1 VAPAAG
7 AARIFLDSYIPV
19 WLCTCVPAAFAVLA
33 EPHRVEILN
42 VLRDG
47 EASVGELV
55 AHLGL
60 SQPGV
65 SKHLRVLREAG
76 LVVAR
81 ADRQQRVYRLETGPL
96 REIEAWLE
104 PYRRRWSASL
114 DRLDD
119 HLTATRHDKPNRH
132 RRRDTP

>member
-1 VAPAAG
+1 M
-7 AARIFLDSYIPV
+7 PV
-19 WLCTCVPAAFAVLA
+19 AFAVLA
-33 EPHRVEILN
+33 EPHRCEILN

-76 LVVAR
+76 MVVAR
-81 ADRQQRVYRLETGPL
+81 TDRQQRLYRLDPGPL
-96 REIEAWLE
+96 REIDEWLE
-104 PYRRRWSASL
+104 PYRRSWSASL
-114 DRLDD
+114 DRLGD
-119 HLTATRHDKPNRH
+119 HLSATRTAAITAPRPTTTDEGK
-132 RRRDTP
+132 TP

>member
-1 VAPAAG
+1 M
-7 AARIFLDSYIPV
+7 
-19 WLCTCVPAAFAVLA
+19 
-33 EPHRVEILN
+33 
-42 VLRDG
+42 
-47 EASVGELV
+47 GELV

-76 LVVAR
+76 MVVAR
-81 ADRQQRVYRLETGPL
+81 TDRQQRLYRLDPGPL
-96 REIEAWLE
+96 REIDEWLE

-119 HLTATRHDKPNRH
+119 HLSATRAAARPTSTHEGN
-132 RRRDTP
+132 TP

>member
-1 VAPAAG
+1 MSV
-7 AARIFLDSYIPV
+7 
-19 WLCTCVPAAFAVLA
+19 AFAVLA
-33 EPHRVEILN
+33 EPNRREILS

-76 LVVAR
+76 MVVAR
-81 ADRQQRVYRLETGPL
+81 VDRQQRLYRLDVAPL
-96 REIEAWLE
+96 RELDAWLE
-104 PYRRRWSASL
+104 PYRRHWTANL
-114 DRLDD
+114 DRLDA
-119 HLTATRHDKPNRH
+119 HLERTRPAGPAPTNQRRKPR
-132 RRRDTP
+132 

>member
-1 VAPAAG
+1 MP
-7 AARIFLDSYIPV
+7 
-19 WLCTCVPAAFAVLA
+19 TAFAVLA
-33 EPHRVEILN
+33 EPHRAAILD

-76 LVVAR
+76 MVVAR
-81 ADRQQRVYRLETGPL
+81 VDRQQRLYRLDFGPL
-96 REIEAWLE
+96 REIDEWLA
-104 PYRRRWSASL
+104 PYRRQWAASL
-114 DRLDD
+114 DRLDG
-119 HLTATRHDKPNRH
+119 HLATTRAIARASATDEGT
-132 RRRDTP
+132 RR

>member
-1 VAPAAG
+1 MA
-7 AARIFLDSYIPV
+7 I
-19 WLCTCVPAAFAVLA
+19 AFEVLA
-33 EPHRVEILN
+33 EPNRREILN

-55 AHLGL
+55 DHLGL

-76 LVVAR
+76 MVVAR
-81 ADRQQRVYRLETGPL
+81 VDRQQRLYRLDLAPL
-96 REIEAWLE
+96 RELDAWLE
-104 PYRRRWSASL
+104 PYRRHWTVTL

-119 HLTATRHDKPNRH
+119 HLARK
-132 RRRDTP
+132 RRRKTR